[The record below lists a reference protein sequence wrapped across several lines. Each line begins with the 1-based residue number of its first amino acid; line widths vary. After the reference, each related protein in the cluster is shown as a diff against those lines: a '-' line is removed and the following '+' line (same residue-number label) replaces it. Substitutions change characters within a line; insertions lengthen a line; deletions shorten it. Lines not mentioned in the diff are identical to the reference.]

1 MCSLTH
7 RVLDAY
13 LIPSNSHHINL
24 TRQKQETKPYVN
36 DRLQFGCKC
45 WGIKKNAKRKISKM
59 LKDIISEIMS
69 VIIYISTL
77 GNFPN
82 FLQLYDIYI
91 YILYN

>member
-13 LIPSNSHHINL
+13 FIPSNSHHINL
-24 TRQKQETKPYVN
+24 TRQKQQTKPHVN
-36 DRLQFGCKC
+36 DRLQFGCKR
-45 WGIKKNAKRKISKM
+45 WGIKNNAKRKISKM

-77 GNFPN
+77 ANFSN
-82 FLQLYDIYI
+82 FIQLYII